1 MSENRLPDYLDHI
14 QQAATD
20 ARSFVEGMAKDDFL
34 ADKRTQQAVIMSLIV
49 IGEAATKVMDGYVEF
64 TQAHADVPWRSMR
77 NMRNR
82 MAHGY
87 FDINLDVVW
96 ETVQEWLPAL
106 LQQLPAVRQ
115 DADDEDRNDNC
126 ERGSPMTVESRIF
139 SVAEYVQPSE
149 GEPIRSVVLET
160 RDSIIVVW
168 HVHPGQE
175 IAAHIHPHGQ
185 DTWTVLSGMADYFQG
200 NGIVRALREG
210 EIAVARPGQV
220 HGARNTG
227 TEPFV
232 FVSVVASA
240 NAGFVL
246 AER

>member
-1 MSENRLPDYLDHI
+1 MRPSVVLDMKRSAVREAVGRFRAANPRVFGSVLHGTDRDGSDLDLLVDALPGATLLDLGAEVPGQGARGGATDMSENRLPDYLDHI

-126 ERGSPMTVESRIF
+126 ERGIS
-139 SVAEYVQPSE
+139 
-149 GEPIRSVVLET
+149 
-160 RDSIIVVW
+160 D
-168 HVHPGQE
+168 
-175 IAAHIHPHGQ
+175 
-185 DTWTVLSGMADYFQG
+185 DC
-200 NGIVRALREG
+200 
-210 EIAVARPGQV
+210 
-220 HGARNTG
+220 
-227 TEPFV
+227 
-232 FVSVVASA
+232 
-240 NAGFVL
+240 
-246 AER
+246 